1 MNDRQDSRPR
11 QQVRYDAY
19 GRPVYRPDAPERA
32 YDDRYGQPPGPRRP
46 EPGPAPAPV
55 SSSAPASAP
64 GPASAQIPEPRPAP
78 DYRTEQFSFVEEPDE
93 ESQDV
98 IDWLTFSQSRAER
111 RGERRRRSRKRVRAL
126 AATLG
131 LAVVGGVTW
140 LLLSGGDDKRD
151 GSAAGAVRERN
162 VIIVHLRQTQ
172 GGDSSTALLV
182 DDEGAHKGTT
192 LLLPDSLAVSGEGGG
207 ATTLGRS
214 VLDEGTGGTRDAL
227 NTLLGTDIKGSWR
240 LDTPYLENLVE
251 LVGGVTV
258 DTDTAVPGPRPGD
271 RLLVAP
277 GEGQSLGGRAAV
289 AYATYRAAGEGRTPQ
304 LARFGRVMQAVLR
317 KMSGDPRAATTT
329 VEALAQIP
337 DPSLGPEQLGAC
349 LARLATKAKAGS
361 YETTVLP
368 VRADGTLGGRAADTL
383 IEDVLGG
390 AARDAARNAPPRVS
404 VKNATGD
411 GGAAEAA
418 RVTLANG
425 GYTFIGAGSARA
437 PQAASAVLYAQGS
450 RAAEAGEVARTLG
463 LPERAVRRGEI
474 PAHADVAVV
483 LGRDYPPRTR

>member
-32 YDDRYGQPPGPRRP
+32 YDDRYGQPPGPCRP

-240 LDTPYLENLVE
+240 LDTPISRTWSSSSAASPSTRTPPCRPPSRRPPA
-251 LVGGVTV
+251 GG
-258 DTDTAVPGPRPGD
+258 
-271 RLLVAP
+271 P